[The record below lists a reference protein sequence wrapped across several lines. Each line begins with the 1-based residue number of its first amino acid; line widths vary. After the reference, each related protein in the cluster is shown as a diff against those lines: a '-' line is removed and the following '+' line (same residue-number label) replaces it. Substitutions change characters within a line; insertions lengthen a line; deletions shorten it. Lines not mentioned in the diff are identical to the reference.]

1 MKQYKYT
8 LIALVFGFASYT
20 SSAALTLNWSYGGT
34 LATPVPSVTA
44 GWLIQMYQDVSAN
57 TVLSS
62 ITSFNSSDIPQG
74 ASANA
79 SDDQVL
85 SSFTTSVTLSKGAFT
100 FLANGLSADTIA
112 NASVYTVLFNNAL
125 LASATQ
131 AWIIDTTPKLMP
143 GSGGVSYTPNA
154 TASTVAYG
162 GPSGLSVVPEPSSF
176 ALIGVGLAAIALRR
190 RFAK

>member
-1 MKQYKYT
+1 MVGI
-8 LIALVFGFASYT
+8 LSY
-20 SSAALTLNWSYGGT
+20 SASAALTLNWSYGGT
-34 LATPVPSVTA
+34 LATAVPTVAS

-62 ITSFNSSDIPQG
+62 ITSFNASDVPQG

-79 SDDQVL
+79 SDDVIL
-85 SSFTTSVTLSKGAFT
+85 GAFTTTVTVSKGAFT
-100 FLANGLSADTIA
+100 FLANGLTADTIA
-112 NASVYTVLFNNAL
+112 NASVYTVLFNNAV

-143 GSGGVSYTPNA
+143 GTGGVSYTPNA
-154 TASTVAYG
+154 TSSTVAYG
-162 GPSGLSVVPEPSSF
+162 GPGGLTVGAVPEPSSM

-190 RFAK
+190 RFTK